1 MVDGFS
7 IIKRFIRVNI
17 FHATCKLPTA
27 SLYTTFGIFST
38 GMRSKD
44 YYRILETR
52 PSASMQEIKQAY
64 RRLVLKYHPD
74 KNPDNHLAASHFLEI
89 QEAYEILSDTERRIR
104 YNHERWYSPGFVR
117 NPEVAPTPLTILL
130 ESRKFKKHVDR
141 IDVFR
146 MDHEALQFHLLQ
158 LLSPMHL
165 TILTVEPEAGIN
177 QEMIRNCL
185 HMMRFLKLNATIP
198 VIQQLK
204 TLAGNDP
211 VHLQLIEN
219 FERSRKQ
226 DQVWYKLRPYLVA
239 VVTILICILI
249 FFLSRG

>member
-1 MVDGFS
+1 M
-7 IIKRFIRVNI
+7 IRKYFIGALALAV
-17 FHATCKLPTA
+17 
-27 SLYTTFGIFST
+27 
-38 GMRSKD
+38 
-44 YYRILETR
+44 
-52 PSASMQEIKQAY
+52 
-64 RRLVLKYHPD
+64 LVTVAAVPAFAQLGELRGTVFMEQNGQKVP
-74 KNPDNHLAASHFLEI
+74 LADA
-89 QEAYEILSDTERRIR
+89 
-104 YNHERWYSPGFVR
+104 
-117 NPEVAPTPLTILL
+117 
-130 ESRKFKKHVDR
+130 K

-165 TILTVEPEAGIN
+165 TILTVEPEEGIN

-219 FERSRKQ
+219 FERSRKR
-226 DQVWYKLRPYLVA
+226 DQVLYKLRPYLVA

-249 FFLSRG
+249 FFLSRGETE